1 MTPTGSGGG
10 IPKAEPVKKQ
20 ILVVDDDVS
29 VRELLGRVLAGE
41 GYGVR
46 EAANG
51 PEALAIAA
59 TDQLDLV
66 LLDLNLP
73 GKSGWE
79 VFERLTTSQPLL
91 PVIILTAR
99 SNQLFPALAAGAGAL
114 LEKPMDFPRLL
125 QVVSRLLAE
134 SPAARRARQAGRA
147 AEFIYN
153 PAPNEGDLS

>member
-1 MTPTGSGGG
+1 M
-10 IPKAEPVKKQ
+10 KKQ
-20 ILVVDDDVS
+20 ILVVDDDAS

-41 GYGVR
+41 GHGAR
-46 EAANG
+46 MAANG

-59 TDQLDLV
+59 GGHLDLV

-79 VFERLTTSQPLL
+79 VFERLSADHPLL

-114 LEKPMDFPRLL
+114 LEKPVDFPRLL
-125 QVVSRLLAE
+125 QAVSRLLAE
-134 SPAARRARQAGRA
+134 SPEVRRARRTGRA
-147 AEFIYN
+147 AEFIYK
-153 PAPNEGDLS
+153 PAPNEGNLS